1 MNVLDRKKK
10 FCELVQLQ
18 KMRVLREYPTNLNIT
33 FTAHTFKVAEQLYLI
48 VERRF
53 TLTKV
58 L

>member
-1 MNVLDRKKK
+1 MNVLDGKKK
-10 FCELVQLQ
+10 FCELVLLQ
-18 KMRVLREYPTNLNIT
+18 KMRVLREYPTNINET
-33 FTAHTFKVAEQLYLI
+33 FTAHTFKVVEQLYLV